1 MMKLTRNQKM
11 LMFVFGCPKQQLT
24 LDKLERAVK
33 LVTNDRIEQ
42 QLIILR
48 MKIRRMQLCETDFA
62 AMYRAVR
69 MELESYFYAPA
80 LKYDSDVD
88 EYYRAFFMLEMAKSF
103 FVLGFGSYDAHDCER
118 NLKMVH
124 VCVTDPRLKKTLENL
139 LCEVHQIQSLA
150 PELYVEFMDC
160 HRVTAESQGWIEAT
174 VKRCDSDE
182 EGISE

>member
-24 LDKLERAVK
+24 LNNLEGAARLAMD
-33 LVTNDRIEQ
+33 DRIEK
-42 QLIILR
+42 QLIMLR
-48 MKIRRMQLCETDFA
+48 MKIHRMQFCGSDFA

-69 MELESYFYAPA
+69 MELEPYFYAPT
-80 LKYDSDVD
+80 LKYDSDAD
-88 EYYRAFFMLEMAKSF
+88 EYYRAFFTLEMAKSF
-103 FVLGFGSYDAHDCER
+103 FMLGFGSYDAHDCER

-139 LCEVHQIQSLA
+139 LCEVHQVQSLA

-160 HRVTAESQGWIEAT
+160 HRVTAESQGWIEAA
-174 VKRCDSDE
+174 VKRHDSDE